1 MYHLCSSIYESSAA
15 CSLSRLIFYGMD
27 LTHNTHAFLPVIRNS
42 QTLSGDA
49 YLSGLCLD
57 PDLFFLIF

>member
-1 MYHLCSSIYESSAA
+1 MN
-15 CSLSRLIFYGMD
+15 

-57 PDLFFLIF
+57 PDLFLLIF